1 MRQAI
6 LGKFF
11 GILLAGGAVNL
22 LIYMYRIR
30 LLEAKGLGKSLW
42 NFDRDGFSEI
52 YVNIFDPRKISYR
65 SIFIE
70 ESLDSLDSFYLYNF
84 ERAFLLSSM
93 NLQKFILRTKSQR
106 LSEEIE
112 S

>member
-1 MRQAI
+1 M
-6 LGKFF
+6 
-11 GILLAGGAVNL
+11 NL
-22 LIYMYRIR
+22 LVYMYRIR
-30 LLEAKGLGKSLW
+30 LLEAKSLGKSLW
-42 NFDRDGFSEI
+42 NFDREGFSEI

-70 ESLDSLDSFYLYNF
+70 ESLDSLDSFYLYDL
-84 ERAFLLSSM
+84 ESVFLSSSM
-93 NLQKFILRTKSQR
+93 NLQKFIVRTKNQR

>member
-1 MRQAI
+1 M
-6 LGKFF
+6 
-11 GILLAGGAVNL
+11 NL
-22 LIYMYRIR
+22 LVYMYRIR
-30 LLEAKGLGKSLW
+30 LLEAKSLGKSLW

-70 ESLDSLDSFYLYNF
+70 ESLDSLDSFYLYDL
-84 ERAFLLSSM
+84 ESVFLSSSM
-93 NLQKFILRTKSQR
+93 NLQKFIVRTKNQR